1 MRSAK
6 LYRYTLPMDSGV
18 VLRNN
23 KLTHRIGYVV
33 ALSEQDKTGYGEIAP
48 LPGFSP
54 ESVEEAGALAKEM
67 MSAWLES
74 TQFHYQDACP
84 SVACGLSMAEMELNQ
99 QLPLEGNYNTAPLC
113 KGDAED
119 LWPALSNMPGD
130 KIAKVKVGRY
140 EPIRDGMMVSLLL
153 ESMPDLQLRLDANRA
168 WTREQADKFISY
180 LPQSLRHRIVFI
192 EEPCHKPSDSLSFSL
207 DSGVFIAWDET
218 LQDGAQQP
226 GFSVADLTG
235 GRALIIKPMV
245 LGSLAYCQS
254 LIEQANA
261 MNMQVV
267 VSSSIESSLGLTQ
280 LARWATL
287 VAPNSIP
294 GLDTVDL
301 FQEQLI
307 TPWPGCSLPV
317 KGLDE
322 LELIWDQTAGQ

>member
-1 MRSAK
+1 MRSVK

-23 KLTHRIGYVV
+23 KLTHRVGYVV
-33 ALSEQDKTGYGEIAP
+33 ELSEQGRVGYGEIAP

-67 MSAWLES
+67 MGDWVEYRCFNYEHA
-74 TQFHYQDACP
+74 FA
-84 SVACGLSMAEMELNQ
+84 SVACGLSMAEMELTQ
-99 QLPLEGNYNTAPLC
+99 QLPQRGNYNTAPLC
-113 KGDAED
+113 KGDPDA
-119 LWPALSNMPGD
+119 LWPILGNMVGE
-130 KIAKVKVGRY
+130 KIAKVKVGRH

-153 ESMPDLQLRLDANRA
+153 ESIPNLKLRLDANRA
-168 WTREQADKFISY
+168 WSREQADKFISY
-180 LPQSLRHRIVFI
+180 LPQSMRHRIVFI

-218 LQDGAQQP
+218 LQDAAQQP
-226 GFSVADLTG
+226 NFRVADLTG

-245 LGSLAYCQS
+245 LGSLGYCQN

-280 LARWATL
+280 LARWAAL
-287 VAPNSIP
+287 VAPTATP

-307 TPWPGCSLPV
+307 TPWPECSLPV
-317 KGLDE
+317 KGIEE
-322 LELIWDQTAGQ
+322 LELLWEQIALK